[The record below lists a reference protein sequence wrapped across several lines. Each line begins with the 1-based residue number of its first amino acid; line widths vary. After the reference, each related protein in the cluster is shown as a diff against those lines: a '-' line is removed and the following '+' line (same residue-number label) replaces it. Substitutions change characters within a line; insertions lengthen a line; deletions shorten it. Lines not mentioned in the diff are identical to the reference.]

1 MNDKDRKEEKL
12 DEIRR
17 RVRLAEER
25 EKRGE
30 PDPDSERGPAVS
42 TWHSAEQDRPR
53 EEQERPREERER
65 SREEQERPRE
75 EQERPREP
83 RDAGRYPYGSGI
95 AGYPGAP
102 TYPMYLG
109 YAPMIGGYPGY
120 TGYPTPVGM
129 PFEGPHAN
137 AEPPGRYG
145 HEGSRSRA
153 ERDRERE
160 DRERRERGP
169 AWTPRAEAF
178 ERSGHRIFRL
188 ELPGVD
194 KHDAEVRIEGNRLI
208 VEGERRRDEENDRE
222 EFRSEWPYGRFYR
235 AFSLPYPVD
244 PSDVKARYR
253 NGVLDIAVPQP
264 TREERRRAIKVEG

>member
-1 MNDKDRKEEKL
+1 MDDKDRKEEKL

-17 RVRLAEER
+17 RARLAEER
-25 EKRGE
+25 EKRGDT
-30 PDPDSERGPAVS
+30 DPDRDRGPAVS
-42 TWHSAEQDRPR
+42 TWHSADQDRSREQQDRP
-53 EEQERPREERER
+53 PG
-65 SREEQERPRE
+65 
-75 EQERPREP
+75 P
-83 RDAGRYPYGSGI
+83 RDVGRYQYGSGI

-109 YAPMIGGYPGY
+109 YAPMMGGYPGY
-120 TGYPTPVGM
+120 AGYPTPVGM

-137 AEPPGRYG
+137 AEPPSRYG

-153 ERDRERE
+153 DRDRERE
-160 DRERRERGP
+160 EREMRERGP
-169 AWTPRAEAF
+169 TWTPRAEAF

-194 KHDAEVRIEGNRLI
+194 KRDAEVRIEGNRLI

-222 EFRSEWPYGRFYR
+222 ELRSGWPYGRFYR

-264 TREERRRAIKVEG
+264 AREERRRAIKVEG

>member
-1 MNDKDRKEEKL
+1 MDDKDRKEEKL

-17 RVRLAEER
+17 RARLAEER

-30 PDPDSERGPAVS
+30 TDPAATERGPAVS
-42 TWHSAEQDRPR
+42 TWHSAEQDQARERQDQPPEVQDRPR
-53 EEQERPREERER
+53 EHHDRLPD
-65 SREEQERPRE
+65 
-75 EQERPREP
+75 P
-83 RDAGRYPYGSGI
+83 RDAGRYQYGSGI

-109 YAPMIGGYPGY
+109 YAPMMGGYPGY
-120 TGYPTPVGM
+120 AGYPTPVGM

-145 HEGSRSRA
+145 HEGRSRA
-153 ERDRERE
+153 DRDRERE
-160 DRERRERGP
+160 EREMRARRP
-169 AWTPRAEAF
+169 TWTPRAEAF

-208 VEGERRRDEENDRE
+208 VEGERRRDEANDRE

-264 TREERRRAIKVEG
+264 AREERRRAIKVEG